1 MMGFWTWFTGAKT
14 AEKALDTVDNLT
26 NKIAGGLDQLFFT
39 DQERAQ
45 ISVET
50 MKLHLALIQTT
61 QTESSI
67 RSVTRRMVAWGI
79 MGTFM
84 VLIIFS
90 AFVWRW
96 NQEWAKWILAIIGQF
111 YELVLMVGFF
121 YFGYYAVSSIVK
133 KAKE

>member
-1 MMGFWTWFTGAKT
+1 MGFWAWFTGAKT
-14 AEKALDTVDNLT
+14 AEKALGTVDNLT

-50 MKLHLALIQTT
+50 MKLHLALVQTT

-67 RSVTRRMVAWGI
+67 RSVTRRIVAWGI

-84 VLIIFS
+84 LLIIFS
-90 AFVWRW
+90 AFIWKW
-96 NQEWAKWILAIIGQF
+96 NPEWAKWTLAIVAQF

-121 YFGYYAVSSIVK
+121 YFGYYAVSSVVK

>member
-1 MMGFWTWFTGAKT
+1 MGFWTWFTGAKT

-26 NKIAGGLDQLFFT
+26 NKVAGGLDQLFFT
-39 DQERAQ
+39 DQEKAE

-50 MKLHLALIQTT
+50 MRMHLALIQAT

-67 RSVTRRMVAWGI
+67 RSITRRMVAWGI

-84 VLIIFS
+84 WLIIFS
-90 AFVWRW
+90 GIIWHW
-96 NQEWAKWILAIIGQF
+96 DQGWAKYLLELAKQI

-121 YFGYYAVSSIVK
+121 YFGYFAVSSVVK
-133 KAKE
+133 KVKE

>member
-1 MMGFWTWFTGAKT
+1 MGFWTWFTGAKT

-26 NKIAGGLDQLFFT
+26 NKVAGGLDQLFFT
-39 DQERAQ
+39 DQEKAE

-50 MKLHLALIQTT
+50 MRMHLALIQAT

-67 RSVTRRMVAWGI
+67 RSITRRMVAWGI

-84 VLIIFS
+84 WLIILS
-90 AFVWRW
+90 GIIWHW
-96 NQEWAKWILAIIGQF
+96 DQGWAKYLLELAKQI

-121 YFGYYAVSSIVK
+121 YFGYFAVSSVVK
-133 KAKE
+133 KVKE